1 MKLHNEVERI
11 SLPRRQIMTQHTL
24 SKKARTQMVLR
35 AVLAPILM
43 VGLLFLVAGT
53 WDYWQ
58 AWVYLI
64 INMVILVLMGTVLTP
79 NSELV
84 EERLNPKQGMKGWDK
99 FYFAVTTPLYV
110 IALLL
115 AGLDQ
120 RFGWTTNMP
129 LTIYWASVIIYVLGQ
144 AIFQWARYTNQYF
157 SSVVRIQTDR
167 GQTVCKDGP
176 YRYVRHPGY
185 VGGFLFTITVGLVL
199 GSWVA
204 SIPQV
209 IAALMLVWRT
219 AREDRTLQEELPGY
233 AEFAKET
240 KYRLLPGVW

>member
-1 MKLHNEVERI
+1 MI
-11 SLPRRQIMTQHTL
+11 
-24 SKKARTQMVLR
+24 LR
-35 AVLAPILM
+35 ALLAPVLM

-53 WDYWQ
+53 WNYWQ

-64 INMVILVLMGTVLTP
+64 INTILLVLMSTILSP
-79 NSELV
+79 NAELV

-115 AGLDQ
+115 AGLTSASAGRQ
-120 RFGWTTNMP
+120 TCRLPSIGRVP
-129 LTIYWASVIIYVLGQ
+129 LFTFLG
-144 AIFQWARYTNQYF
+144 RR
-157 SSVVRIQTDR
+157 SSSGPLHQPILLERRADPDR
-167 GQTVCKDGP
+167 PGQTVCKDGP
-176 YRYVRHPGY
+176 YKYVRHPGY

-199 GSWVA
+199 GSWYA

-219 AREDRTLQEELPGY
+219 AREDRTLQTELPGY

-240 KYRLLPGVW
+240 RYRLVPGLW

>member
-1 MKLHNEVERI
+1 MI
-11 SLPRRQIMTQHTL
+11 
-24 SKKARTQMVLR
+24 LR
-35 AVLAPILM
+35 ALLAPIIM
-43 VGLLFLVAGT
+43 IGLLFLVAGT

-64 INMVILVLMGTVLTP
+64 INMIILILMGTVLTP

-99 FYFAVTTPLYV
+99 FYFGVTAPLYV
-110 IALLL
+110 IALVL
-115 AGLDQ
+115 AGLDA
-120 RFGWTTNMP
+120 RFGWSNIP
-129 LTIYWASVIIYVLGQ
+129 LTVYWASVAIYILGQ

-167 GQTVCKDGP
+167 GQTVCMDGP
-176 YRYVRHPGY
+176 YKYVRHPGY

-204 SIPQV
+204 TIPQA
-209 IAALMLVWRT
+209 IAAFMLIWRT
-219 AREDRTLQEELPGY
+219 AREDKTLQVELPGY
-233 AEFAKET
+233 KEFTSET

>member
-1 MKLHNEVERI
+1 
-11 SLPRRQIMTQHTL
+11 MTTHTL

-35 AVLAPILM
+35 ALLAPVLM

-53 WDYWQ
+53 WYYWQ
-58 AWVYLI
+58 AWIYLI
-64 INMVILVLMGTVLTP
+64 INMILLVLMSTVLSP
-79 NSELV
+79 NAELV

-120 RFGWTTNMP
+120 RFDWTTNMP
-129 LTIYWASVIIYVLGQ
+129 LTIYWASIVIYVLGQ

-176 YRYVRHPGY
+176 YKYVRHPGY
-185 VGGFLFTITVGLVL
+185 VGGFLFTITIGLVL
-199 GSWVA
+199 GSWYA
-204 SIPQV
+204 TIPQV

-219 AREDRTLQEELPGY
+219 AREDRTLQTELPGY
-233 AEFAKET
+233 AEFANET
-240 KYRLLPGVW
+240 KYRLMPGVW

>member
-1 MKLHNEVERI
+1 M
-11 SLPRRQIMTQHTL
+11 MTALTL

-35 AVLAPILM
+35 ALLAPVLM

-53 WDYWQ
+53 WNYWQ

-64 INMVILVLMGTVLTP
+64 INMILLVLMSTVLSP
-79 NSELV
+79 NAELV

-110 IALLL
+110 VALLL

-129 LTIYWASVIIYVLGQ
+129 LTIYWTSVILYILGQ

-167 GQTVCKDGP
+167 GHTVCKDGP
-176 YRYVRHPGY
+176 YNYVRHPGY

-199 GSWVA
+199 GSWYA
-204 SIPQV
+204 SIPQI

-219 AREDRTLQEELPGY
+219 GREDRTLQAELPGY

-240 KYRLLPGVW
+240 RYRLVPGLW

>member
-1 MKLHNEVERI
+1 
-11 SLPRRQIMTQHTL
+11 MTTHTL

-35 AVLAPILM
+35 ALLAPILM
-43 VGLLFLVAGT
+43 IGLLFLVAGT

-58 AWVYLI
+58 AWVYLF
-64 INMVILVLMGTVLTP
+64 INMVFLILMGTVLTP

-99 FYFAVTTPLYV
+99 FYFAVTTPMYI
-110 IALLL
+110 IALVL

-120 RFGWTTNMP
+120 RFGWSSVSMAAYWTSVV
-129 LTIYWASVIIYVLGQ
+129 IYILGQ

-185 VGGFLFTITVGLVL
+185 VGGFLFTITMGLVL

-209 IAALMLVWRT
+209 IAALMLLWRT
-219 AREDRTLQEELPGY
+219 AREDRTLQAELPGY
-233 AEFAKET
+233 TEFASET
-240 KYRLLPGVW
+240 KYRLVPGIW